1 MTYFPVTL
9 VKSIG
14 MYELA
19 VELDIPA
26 GTQPNQKFRLK
37 GKGMKDVR
45 SNNYGDEYVIV
56 NIKIPSSLSRDE
68 KDLYNQLKT
77 IESGSKRSWSAR
89 RKRGL

>member
-1 MTYFPVTL
+1 
-9 VKSIG
+9 
-14 MYELA
+14 
-19 VELDIPA
+19 
-26 GTQPNQKFRLK
+26 
-37 GKGMKDVR
+37 MKDVR
-45 SNNYGDEYVIV
+45 SNNYGDEYVNV